1 MDKQP
6 MTKAGKI
13 KLDEEL
19 KKLLQ
24 VERPAVIKAI
34 EEARSH
40 GDLSENA
47 DYDAAKER
55 QAFIESRISEIQGK
69 LASAEVV
76 DPQDISS
83 ETIVFGATVTL
94 LDLDVEKETTYQIVG
109 VDEANIKE
117 GRISIFSPLG
127 RAMIGKKSGDVV
139 EFHSPKGDKEYEVV
153 NFKFQ

>member
-6 MTKAGKI
+6 MTRAGKS

-19 KKLLQ
+19 RKLLQ
-24 VERPAVIKAI
+24 VERPSVIKAI
-34 EEARSH
+34 EEARNH

-69 LASAEVV
+69 LASAEII
-76 DPQDISS
+76 DPKDIES
-83 ETIVFGATVTL
+83 ETVVFGATVTL
-94 LDLDVEKETTYQIVG
+94 LDLEVDKKTTYQIVG
-109 VDEANIKE
+109 VDEADIKE
-117 GRISIFSPLG
+117 GKISIFSPLG
-127 RAMIGKKSGDVV
+127 RAVIGKRVDEVV
-139 EFHSPKGDKEYEVV
+139 EFHSPKGDKEYKVV